1 MKAPITT
8 AQAMSHPDVVMT
20 INTLGKMADELR
32 AERDALLAD
41 AERYLE
47 KLIECRSSVKIAA
60 NEFDRFMIRKQPDA
74 NQCDIDEQ
82 IRLHD
87 LLNWIDSVMEGKS

>member
-1 MKAPITT
+1 MITHITDKET
-8 AQAMSHPDVVMT
+8 ALT
-20 INTLGKMADELR
+20 NTLRTTTEALKQVT
-32 AERDALLAD
+32 AERDALKAD

-60 NEFDRFMIRKQPDA
+60 NEFDRFMIRKQPNE

-87 LLNWIDSVMEGKS
+87 LLNWIDAAMKSKS